1 MTFIFMKHSPTIRD
15 SVPILGNDHPMRI
28 LIVEDEE
35 KLAEPLKKG
44 LELQGFT
51 VDYLQDAEKARTR
64 VKLYRDEYDCILLDL
79 MMPGVDGATIAKEAR
94 EEGVTTPIIML
105 TARDETE
112 MKVKLLNLGA
122 DDYIVK
128 PYSIEEVVARINAV
142 MRRPEQSI
150 ASVLKVRDI
159 ELDPG
164 THIVTKAGEPVQL
177 TLKEFSLL
185 EFFMRHPS
193 EALKR
198 EAVLDHVWS
207 FDFPAF
213 SNVLDVHMKNL
224 RKKLDD
230 YGTGDPLFETI
241 RGIGYRLNA

>member
-1 MTFIFMKHSPTIRD
+1 
-15 SVPILGNDHPMRI
+15 MRL
-28 LIVEDEE
+28 LIVEDEP

-44 LELQGFT
+44 LEMKGFT
-51 VDYLQDAEKARTR
+51 VDYLEDAEKARTR
-64 VKLYRDEYDCILLDL
+64 VKLYRDEYDLILLDL
-79 MMPGVDGATIAKEAR
+79 MMPGVDGATICREAR

-105 TARDETE
+105 TARDETD
-112 MKVKLLNLGA
+112 MKVKLLNMGA

-128 PYSIEEVVARINAV
+128 PYSIEEVAARVNAV
-142 MRRPEQSI
+142 LRRPEQSLPT
-150 ASVLKVRDI
+150 VLTVRDI
-159 ELDPG
+159 TLDPAK
-164 THIVTKAGEPVQL
+164 HVVTKGGEEVAL

-185 EFFMRHPS
+185 EFFMRNPG

-230 YGTGDPLFETI
+230 YDDTPLFETI
-241 RGIGYRLNA
+241 RGVGYRLNP